1 MTSFRTTLAAAFAAA
16 LVATAAPQFAQAEFT
31 AADAAMQERSQLFVH
46 TSGAISDL
54 LEAMNGYS
62 VARAHDNRQE
72 MSISAAEMAAASSEA
87 AFLAAVLNAQVQ
99 TEGVSEQA
107 KELAPQ
113 LATLTAQV
121 ENALDAIV
129 ASGDLDELNKV
140 LDGDATA
147 SALTE
152 LSRINL
158 EVHRMIWG

>member
-1 MTSFRTTLAAAFAAA
+1 MTGFRTTLATLFVAGF
-16 LVATAAPQFAQAEFT
+16 VATSAPQLALAEFT

-62 VARAHDNRQE
+62 VARAHDNKQE

-87 AFLAAVLNAQVQ
+87 AFLAAVLNVQVQ
-99 TEGVSEQA
+99 TQGVSEQA
-107 KELAPQ
+107 KALAPQ

-140 LDGDATA
+140 LDSDATA
-147 SALTE
+147 GALTE

-158 EVHRMIWG
+158 EVHKLIWG